1 MLFHLSSGNP
11 QALSEL
17 MREYG
22 VQRPRMAKR
31 LAEVRALHAELRA
44 IKEAVNE
51 YAERARQ

>member
-1 MLFHLSSGNP
+1 
-11 QALSEL
+11 
-17 MREYG
+17 
-22 VQRPRMAKR
+22 MAKR